1 MDKRLSRRIHA
12 PKIVGSTPTSAI
24 THVAQK
30 GISLSKLVEDFFDGI
45 TSDSNSDSTETTSY
59 SPLIKELSG
68 IITLSDENDYKNEY
82 ENYLRE
88 KYE

>member
-1 MDKRLSRRIHA
+1 MNSNSKLTLKLNTNSILKA
-12 PKIVGSTPTSAI
+12 KNY
-24 THVAQK
+24 VAQK

-45 TSDSNSDSTETTSY
+45 TSDSDSTETTSY

-82 ENYLRE
+82 ENYLRK

>member
-1 MDKRLSRRIHA
+1 
-12 PKIVGSTPTSAI
+12 
-24 THVAQK
+24 
-30 GISLSKLVEDFFDGI
+30 VEDFFDSI

-59 SPLIKELSG
+59 SPLVKELSG

>member
-1 MDKRLSRRIHA
+1 MNNNSKLTLKLNTNSILKA
-12 PKIVGSTPTSAI
+12 KNY
-24 THVAQK
+24 VAQK

-59 SPLIKELSG
+59 SPLVKELSG
-68 IITLSDENDYKNEY
+68 IITLSNENDYKNEY
-82 ENYLRE
+82 ENYLRK

>member
-1 MDKRLSRRIHA
+1 MNSNSKLTLKLNTNSILKA
-12 PKIVGSTPTSAI
+12 KNY
-24 THVAQK
+24 VAQK

-45 TSDSNSDSTETTSY
+45 TSDSDSTETTSY